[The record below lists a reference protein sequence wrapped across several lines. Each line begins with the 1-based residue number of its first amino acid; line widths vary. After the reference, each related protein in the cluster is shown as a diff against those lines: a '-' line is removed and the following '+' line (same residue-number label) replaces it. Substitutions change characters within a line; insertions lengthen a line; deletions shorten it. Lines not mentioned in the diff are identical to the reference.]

1 MFRTIF
7 SFARRATPF
16 LSLAIILLSTGRL
29 CVAGAGDFAVIAF
42 EGQQAPGRP
51 AGVVFGDNFG
61 IPVVNAQ
68 GRIAFRARLLNPSH
82 DSIWVFDPDSGLQ
95 AVAVEDDPAP
105 GGAAGET
112 FGSFSERVIIDDLG
126 NIAFGSGLPGI
137 GAAYFA
143 TDDLTVRRVAQT
155 GMELPNAAAGN
166 SVTQLTSNFSSPFT
180 QTWMF
185 NAGRLAMRVQGVAN
199 GDPDGNTISG
209 VWSERPFPADRQ
221 LQVIA
226 RTGVD
231 TSFNTISRIS
241 TNRLAE
247 TILTANF
254 DPGPGEI
261 SRSGVWSEAAG
272 GALTLVVDAGSDAS
286 GDIDFNSFGLVGI
299 NTNGQGVFPAAF
311 TTPNGIFTNGVF
323 LQFFES
329 SFPVIVN
336 AQSAPGLAGFEFL
349 NPRTDIVSGGGQV
362 AINAPAVP
370 SAGGNPGVRGLWAF
384 RNSGLEAVAIT
395 GNPAPGIEGGL
406 VFNIGGNDF
415 FEPVINRE
423 ADLAFLAQLLDDTG
437 TGVGDGIWAECD
449 GVMEKVVA
457 LGDEIMLPSGESIEV
472 TTPGGLRLFGRTGN
486 EDGRPSGFSD
496 RGDVVFRAEEVAGEA
511 AIVHVETRIRSAFAS
526 GFEPEEDNMPAF
538 CPE

>member
-7 SFARRATPF
+7 SFARRATPL
-16 LSLAIILLSTGRL
+16 LSSAIILLGTGRL
-29 CVAGAGDFAVIAF
+29 CVAGAGDFTVIAF

-68 GRIAFRARLLNPSH
+68 GRIAFRAQLIRNSSH

-95 AVAVEDDPAP
+95 AVAVQDDPAP
-105 GGAAGET
+105 GGAAGEI
-112 FGSFSERVIIDDLG
+112 FGGFSERVIIDDLG

-231 TSFNTISRIS
+231 SSFNTISRIS

-254 DPGPGEI
+254 DPGPGE
-261 SRSGVWSEAAG
+261 RARAGVWSEAAG
-272 GALTLVVDAGSDAS
+272 GALTLVAEAAPDAG
-286 GDIDFNSFGLVGI
+286 GDIDFNTFGIVGI
-299 NTNGQGVFPAAF
+299 NTNGQGVFQAAF

-362 AINAPAVP
+362 AINARAVP
-370 SAGGNPGVRGLWAF
+370 SAGGSPGVQGLWAF

-406 VFNIGGNDF
+406 VFNIGGNDY
-415 FEPVINRE
+415 FEPVINRK

-457 LGDEIMLPSGESIEV
+457 LGEIRRRVSKAGLCSTSAAMTFSSRSSTAKPTWRFWPSCSTIPVPASATASGPSV
-472 TTPGGLRLFGRTGN
+472 TGLWKKSSRS
-486 EDGRPSGFSD
+486 EMKSCC
-496 RGDVVFRAEEVAGEA
+496 RAESPS
-511 AIVHVETRIRSAFAS
+511 R
-526 GFEPEEDNMPAF
+526 
-538 CPE
+538 

>member
-1 MFRTIF
+1 MMSSRLTGGLIV
-7 SFARRATPF
+7 ALVVV
-16 LSLAIILLSTGRL
+16 LSAPP
-29 CVAGAGDFAVIAF
+29 APAGDGAFEVIAF

-51 AGVVFGDNFG
+51 AGVVFDDDFG

-68 GRIAFRARLLNPSH
+68 GRIAFRARLLNPFL

-95 AVAVEDDPAP
+95 AVAVQDDPAP

-112 FGSFSERVIIDDLG
+112 FGPFSERVIIDDLG

-143 TDDLTVRRVAQT
+143 TDGLTVRRVAQT

-166 SVTQLTSNFSSPFT
+166 SVTQLTSNFFAPFT
-180 QTWMF
+180 RSWMF
-185 NAGRLAMRVQGVAN
+185 NAGRLAMHVQGVAN

-231 TSFNTISRIS
+231 TIFNTISASIS

-254 DPGPGEI
+254 DPGPDEVA
-261 SRSGVWSEAAG
+261 RAGVWSEAAG
-272 GALTLVVDAGSDAS
+272 GALTLVAEADPDAG
-286 GDIDFNSFGLVGI
+286 GDIDFNAFGVVGI
-299 NTNGQGVFPAAF
+299 NTNGQGVFQAAF

-336 AQSAPGLAGFEFL
+336 TQSAPGLADFEFL
-349 NPRTDIVSGGGQV
+349 NPTTDIVGGGGQV
-362 AINAPAVP
+362 AINASAIP
-370 SAGGNPGVRGLWAF
+370 SAGGSPGVRGLWAF

-406 VFNIGGNDF
+406 VFNIGGNDL

-449 GVMEKVVA
+449 GVMEKVIA

-472 TTPGGLRLFGRTGN
+472 AAPDGLRLFGRTGN

-496 RGDVVFRAEEVAGEA
+496 RGDVVFRAEENPGEA

>member
-1 MFRTIF
+1 MLRTILF
-7 SFARRATPF
+7 FARRARPF
-16 LSLAIILLSTGRL
+16 MSSAIILLGTGRL
-29 CVAGAGDFAVIAF
+29 CVAGAGDFTVIAF

-68 GRIAFRARLLNPSH
+68 GRIAFRAQLIRNSSH

-95 AVAVEDDPAP
+95 A
-105 GGAAGET
+105 
-112 FGSFSERVIIDDLG
+112 
-126 NIAFGSGLPGI
+126 
-137 GAAYFA
+137 FA

-231 TSFNTISRIS
+231 SSFNTISRIS

-254 DPGPGEI
+254 DPGPGE
-261 SRSGVWSEAAG
+261 RARAGVWSEAAG
-272 GALTLVVDAGSDAS
+272 GALTLVAEAAPDAG
-286 GDIDFNSFGLVGI
+286 GDIDFNTFGIVGI
-299 NTNGQGVFPAAF
+299 NTNGQGVFQAAF

-349 NPRTDIVSGGGQV
+349 NPRTDIVGGGGQV
-362 AINAPAVP
+362 AINASAVP
-370 SAGGNPGVRGLWAF
+370 SAGGSPGVRGLWAF

-449 GVMEKVVA
+449 GVLGKVVA
-457 LGDEIMLPSGESIEV
+457 LGDEIALPDGESIVLSEA
-472 TTPGGLRLFGRTGN
+472 GGLRLFGRTGN

-496 RGDVVFRAEEVAGEA
+496 RGTVVFRAEESAGES
-511 AIVHVETRIRSAFAS
+511 AIVRVETREQAIFAS
-526 GFEPEEDNMPAF
+526 GFEIDDTTQPVF
-538 CPE
+538 CPP